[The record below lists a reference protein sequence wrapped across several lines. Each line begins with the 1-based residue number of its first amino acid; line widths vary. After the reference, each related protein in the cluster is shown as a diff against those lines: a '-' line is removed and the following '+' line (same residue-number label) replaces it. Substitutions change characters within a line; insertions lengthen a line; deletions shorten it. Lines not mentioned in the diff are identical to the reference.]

1 MFSFIE
7 PLWLA
12 WLAAALAGFA
22 SLVASVHAILT
33 KRDERAALGW
43 VGVIWLA
50 PGFGAGL
57 YVLFGINRIR
67 RRALRL
73 RAPRREALPAPKVA
87 PAVPTSAPAEGA
99 SSLAVPDASG
109 LAPLARALDRVA
121 RFPRVGGNEIQPL
134 FDGDEAYPAML
145 SAIDQAQRSV
155 ALMTYIFDRD
165 AAGERFIQALGDAVE
180 RGIDVRV
187 LVDDAGVRYS
197 RPTVVRALKKRGV
210 RVARFMK
217 AVFSRVPYMNLR
229 THRKLLVVDGS
240 SAFTGGMNIR
250 QGHVVGASPRH
261 PVRDVHFRLEGPV
274 VSQLL
279 DVFREDWRFC
289 TEEALE
295 GDAWR
300 CDERTAGPSV
310 ARAIPDGP
318 DEDHDRLRWSY
329 LSALAAARRSVRIVT
344 PYFLPD
350 QSMTEALAV
359 ASYRGVRVDV
369 LIPRRCN
376 LFFVQWAVWGQLLP
390 VIETCRVF
398 LSPPPFDHTKLLVVD
413 DEWVMMGSGNWDPRS
428 YRLNF
433 ELGVEIYDPQLAR
446 SLAEEV
452 DRRIARSTRAT
463 RRGWMRRKFPIR
475 LRDSIARLFAPY
487 L

>member
-7 PLWLA
+7 PLWVA
-12 WLAAALAGFA
+12 WVVALLAAFA
-22 SLVASVHAILT
+22 STVASVHVILH

-67 RRALRL
+67 RRARRL
-73 RAPRREALPAPKVA
+73 RAPQRDQLTSGLRTASVEAAVA
-87 PAVPTSAPAEGA
+87 EEH
-99 SSLAVPDASG
+99 G

-121 RFPRVGGNEIQPL
+121 RYPRVSGNRIAPL
-134 FDGDEAYPAML
+134 INGDEAYPEML
-145 SAIDQAQRSV
+145 DAISRAQRSI
-155 ALMTYIFDRD
+155 ALMTYIFDND
-165 AAGERFIQALGDAVE
+165 SAGSRFVDALGAAAE
-180 RGIDVRV
+180 RGVDVRV
-187 LVDDAGVRYS
+187 IIDDAGMRYS
-197 RPTVVRALKKRGV
+197 RPTVQRGLRKRGV
-210 RVARFMK
+210 QVARFMK

-240 SAFTGGMNIR
+240 VAFTGGMNIR
-250 QGHVVGASPRH
+250 EGHLVGESPAH
-261 PVRDVHFRLEGPV
+261 PVRDMHFRLEGPIV
-274 VSQLL
+274 PQLL
-279 DVFREDWRFC
+279 EVFGEDWRFC
-289 TEEALE
+289 AGAALE

-300 CDERTAGPSV
+300 ATAEPRGESV
-310 ARAIPDGP
+310 ARTIPDGP
-318 DEDHDRLRWSY
+318 DEDHDRLRWAY
-329 LSALAAARRSVRIVT
+329 LSGLAAARRSVRIVT

-369 LIPRRCN
+369 VIPWRCN

-390 VIETCRVF
+390 IIESCRVW
-398 LSPPPFDHTKLLVVD
+398 LSPLPFDHTKLMIVD
-413 DEWVMMGSGNWDPRS
+413 DEWVLIGSGNWDPRS

-433 ELGVEIYDPQLAR
+433 ELGVEIYDAGLAGR
-446 SLAEEV
+446 LADEV
-452 DRRIARSTRAT
+452 DRRIASSKRAT
-463 RRGWMRRKFPIR
+463 RRGWHRRRFPVR